1 MAIGLT
7 GRTGATV
14 LSRVVAECR
23 IDQELVPIPRR
34 LLVESRA
41 LGRVTK
47 PEPATKI
54 LAQVK
59 YTQSYI
65 YFVVFLGK
73 CISSRI
79 SLETVSYLL
88 SSFQLMETG
97 LTGRTGATVLSRVV
111 AECKIGLEL
120 VPILRRLLVEIRA
133 LERVMKPDCA
143 TKILAQVKFLLYNFF
158 ARFEDS

>member
-1 MAIGLT
+1 M
-7 GRTGATV
+7 
-14 LSRVVAECR
+14 
-23 IDQELVPIPRR
+23 
-34 LLVESRA
+34 
-41 LGRVTK
+41 
-47 PEPATKI
+47 
-54 LAQVK
+54 
-59 YTQSYI
+59 
-65 YFVVFLGK
+65 VFLGK

-120 VPILRRLLVEIRA
+120 VPILRRLLVESRA

-143 TKILAQVKFLLYNFF
+143 TKILAQVKFLLCNFF
-158 ARFEDS
+158 ARFEDSEVRRSLNGNHSVAVDEDKFIRCLSFVKTARREDCNNFNF